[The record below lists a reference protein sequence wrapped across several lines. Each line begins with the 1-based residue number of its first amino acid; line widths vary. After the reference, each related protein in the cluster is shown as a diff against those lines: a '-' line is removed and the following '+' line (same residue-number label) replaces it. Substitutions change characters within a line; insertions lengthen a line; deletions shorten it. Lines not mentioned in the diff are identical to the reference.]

1 MNILKIVLAVYLLGW
16 IIYYVLSFKDLDEIA
31 FVAAGIFKEEEEVL
45 AADPRIIE
53 SVRRKAKQIYIVVS
67 FFGCLLWPMF
77 LIAKFRKKLSS

>member
-67 FFGCLLWPMF
+67 FFGSLLWPMF